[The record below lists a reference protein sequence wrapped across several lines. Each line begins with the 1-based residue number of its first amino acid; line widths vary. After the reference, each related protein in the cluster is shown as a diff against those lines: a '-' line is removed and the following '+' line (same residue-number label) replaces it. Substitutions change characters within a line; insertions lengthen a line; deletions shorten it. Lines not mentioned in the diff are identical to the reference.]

1 MSPEIAS
8 LATGTGHQIT
18 VRTRSGGMLVAA
30 VWQVLTPVAHDVERV
45 QIAARS
51 ERGFEDMTAS
61 FTETFAGSLNDV
73 LREFEKMP
81 WVATVELC

>member
-8 LATGTGHQIT
+8 LATGTRHQIT
-18 VRTRSGGMLVAA
+18 VRTRSGGMRVAA
-30 VWQVLTPVAHDVERV
+30 VWQVLMPVAHDVERV
-45 QIAARS
+45 QIVTRS
-51 ERGFEDMTAS
+51 ERGFEDMTIS
-61 FTETFAGSLNDV
+61 FIETFAGSLNDV